1 MKVYVLY
8 IEYMEN
14 NMVYPDI
21 TLYYNLEDVKAD
33 FYNLI
38 EQIKLIRED
47 KDNLETMYDDYYKS
61 YCSNDDY
68 ISITFFEKE
77 IK

>member
-8 IEYMEN
+8 VEYMEN
-14 NMVYPDI
+14 NIIYPDI
-21 TLYYNLEDVKAD
+21 TLYYNLEDTKAD
-33 FYNLI
+33 FYNLM
-38 EQIKLIRED
+38 EQIKFIRED
-47 KDNLETMYDDYYKS
+47 KDNLETVYDDYYES

-68 ISITFFEKE
+68 IKITFFEKE